1 MMTQEL
7 NINKL
12 ISEIID
18 DECKN
23 YSPEIKEIITEI
35 LHREMYST
43 SSSLKSVRVIGDYD
57 KIFKKIEE
65 MRQ

>member
-1 MMTQEL
+1 MTQTL

>member
-1 MMTQEL
+1 MTQEF